1 MINCLSYQTN
11 KDREIKVQRH
21 QLYFSLLPTTYQI
34 CKLCPEAITRIL
46 SAFYIIDLDS
56 RLKFFY

>member
-21 QLYFSLLPTTYQI
+21 QLYSYSTTDHHIKYVNYTLKQLREFCLL
-34 CKLCPEAITRIL
+34 L
-46 SAFYIIDLDS
+46 FYCGIGC
-56 RLKFFY
+56 